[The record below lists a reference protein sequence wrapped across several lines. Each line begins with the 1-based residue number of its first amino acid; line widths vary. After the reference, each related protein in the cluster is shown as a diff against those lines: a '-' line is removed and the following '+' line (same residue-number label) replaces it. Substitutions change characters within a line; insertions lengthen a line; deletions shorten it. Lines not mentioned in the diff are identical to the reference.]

1 MRRDSSTGPSEAATR
16 FPRTWTRIWGVAGA
30 IFLLVLIVRLPG
42 HLEAGDTGVLMRD
55 AGLALLCTNMI
66 VQATKSNWPVLYS
79 MSLSLIGVFLWLAG
93 VLM

>member
-1 MRRDSSTGPSEAATR
+1 MHRDTSNGPSEADSR

-30 IFLLVLIVRLPG
+30 IFLLILFDRLPA
-42 HLEAGDTGVLMRD
+42 HLAAGEPGVLMRD

-93 VLM
+93 VLL